1 VSLVPSDDGISV
13 SALTRKL
20 FPDTADIAARFHL
33 SVAPPGDAWAR
44 ETLRSCNGWE
54 SVHAVLR
61 RVVDE
66 SIPTL
71 VYSDYDVDGVTA
83 AFLMYRWL
91 RSRDVPGNVF
101 LPSRQRHGYGLNME
115 IINQAEAQGYGALI
129 ALDCGTANVAEI
141 AEAQRAGLVCAVID
155 HHESHGELPVAP
167 LLNPHSEQT
176 LAPFCTTGLVYTL
189 LAAIQDEFGITPVGD
204 ELELA
209 GLATLAD
216 VVPLTPENWQ
226 LAHHGLRALPETL
239 NFGLSALIK
248 SSRLHGLTRLTAR
261 QALFS
266 LVPRLNA
273 AGRMRSA
280 HIALDLLQAKD
291 SQSAREIAALLEQL
305 NDERR
310 QCVDRVAREALLQA
324 SGQAPKNG
332 VVLYG
337 ADWHVGVLGIVAAR
351 VAEQL
356 SMPAVVLADDP
367 TMPGLLAGSAR
378 TARGVDLVA
387 SMGQCAEY
395 LASYGGHAAAAGVK
409 LQREQLKSFQGT
421 WESATAAA
429 AVVTAQDVITARY
442 PRFAISEL
450 TQSFEDEIW
459 RLAPFGTGFA
469 APRGVLSDV
478 RVERVSLMGRDK
490 THLSLQVGDGERQ
503 LRVVGFNL
511 SHLRQRLELGT
522 RVSLAVEFE
531 ADNWNNRYSVMLMLV
546 GIADDDGETRDRQQ
560 C

>member
-20 FPDTADIAARFHL
+20 FPDSADLATRLKL
-33 SVAPPGDAWAR
+33 SATPPSDAWAR
-44 ETLRSCNGWE
+44 ETLSGCSGWE
-54 SVHAVLR
+54 GVRTVLK

-83 AFLMYRWL
+83 AFLMHRWL
-91 RSRDVPGNVF
+91 RSRAVPGNVF

-115 IINQAEAQGYGALI
+115 IIKQAKAQGYGALI

-141 AEAQRAGLVCAVID
+141 AAAQRAGLVCAVID
-155 HHESHGELPVAP
+155 HHEPQDDLPAVP
-167 LLNPHSEQT
+167 LLNPHLERS
-176 LAPFCTTGLVYTL
+176 LAPFCTAGLVYTL
-189 LAAIQDEFGITPVGD
+189 LAAMQVELGTTPAGD

-248 SSRLHGLTRLTAR
+248 SSQLHGLTQLTAR
-261 QALFS
+261 QARFS

-280 HIALDLLQAKD
+280 HIALDLLQASD
-291 SQSAREIAALLEQL
+291 PQSAREVTALLEQL
-305 NDERR
+305 NNERK
-310 QCVDRVAREALLQA
+310 QCVDRVTREALLQA
-324 SGQAPKNG
+324 SEQEPKNG
-332 VVLYG
+332 AVLYG
-337 ADWHVGVLGIVAAR
+337 AGWHVGVLGIVAAR

-356 SMPAVVLADDP
+356 GMPTVILADDP
-367 TMPGLLAGSAR
+367 TKQGMLAGSAR
-378 TARGVDLVA
+378 TARDVDLVA
-387 SMGQCAEY
+387 ALGKCAED
-395 LASYGGHAAAAGVK
+395 LDSHGGHAAAAGVK
-409 LQREQLKSFQGT
+409 LRREQLESFREA
-421 WESATAAA
+421 WDNATAVA
-429 AVVTAQDVITARY
+429 AVVTAQDVITSSC
-442 PRFAISEL
+442 PRFVINEL
-450 TQSFEDEIW
+450 TKSFEDEIW

-469 APRGVLSDV
+469 APRGVLRDV
-478 RVERVSLMGRDK
+478 RVERVNLMGRDK

-522 RVSLAVEFE
+522 RMSLAVEFE

-546 GIADDDGETRDRQQ
+546 GIAGDDGETRDRQQ

>member
-1 VSLVPSDDGISV
+1 VSFVPSDDVISV

-20 FPDTADIAARFHL
+20 VPDSADLAARLKL
-33 SVAPPGDAWAR
+33 SATPPSDDWAR
-44 ETLRSCNGWE
+44 ETLSNCSGWE
-54 SVHAVLR
+54 GVRAVLK

-101 LPSRQRHGYGLNME
+101 LPSRKRHGYGLNME
-115 IINQAEAQGYGALI
+115 IIKQAEAQGYGALI

-141 AEAQRAGLVCAVID
+141 AAAQRAGLVCAVID
-155 HHESHGELPVAP
+155 HHESHGELPAAP
-167 LLNPHSEQT
+167 LLNPHLEQS
-176 LAPFCTTGLVYTL
+176 LAPFCTAGLVYTL
-189 LAAIQDEFGITPVGD
+189 LAAIQNESGTTPVGD

-216 VVPLTPENWQ
+216 VVPLKPENWQ

-248 SSRLHGLTRLTAR
+248 SSQLHGLTRLTAR
-261 QALFS
+261 QARFS

-291 SQSAREIAALLEQL
+291 SQSAREMATLLEQL

-310 QCVDRVAREALLQA
+310 QSVDRVARDALLQA
-324 SGQAPKNG
+324 SGLVPKSG

-367 TMPGLLAGSAR
+367 TKQGMLAGSAR
-378 TARGVDLVA
+378 TARDVDLVA
-387 SMGQCAEY
+387 AMSQCAEY
-395 LASYGGHAAAAGVK
+395 LESHGGHAAAAGVK
-409 LQREQLKSFQGT
+409 LRREQLESFREA
-421 WESATAAA
+421 WDKATAAA
-429 AVVTAQDVITARY
+429 AVVTAQDVITASY

-469 APRGVLSDV
+469 APRGVLSGV
-478 RVERVSLMGRDK
+478 RLERMSLMGRDK
-490 THLSLQVGDGERQ
+490 THLNLQVGDGERQ

-522 RVSLAVEFE
+522 SVSLAVEFE

>member
-1 VSLVPSDDGISV
+1 MSLVPNDDGISV

-20 FPDTADIAARFHL
+20 FPDSADIATRFNL
-33 SVAPPGDAWAR
+33 SAAPPGDAWAR
-44 ETLRSCNGWE
+44 QTLSSCNGWE
-54 SVHAVLR
+54 GVHAVLKR
-61 RVVDE
+61 IVDE

-101 LPSRQRHGYGLNME
+101 LPSRQRHGYGLNAE
-115 IINQAEAQGYGALI
+115 IVGQAKAQGYGALI

-155 HHESHGELPVAP
+155 HHEPHGELPAAP
-167 LLNPHSEQT
+167 LLNPHLEQS
-176 LAPFCTTGLVYTL
+176 LAPFCTAGLVYTL
-189 LAAIQDEFGITPVGD
+189 LASIQDELGTAPVGD

-239 NFGLSALIK
+239 NYGLSALIK
-248 SSRLHGLTRLTAR
+248 TSRLHGLTRLTAR

-291 SQSAREIAALLEQL
+291 SQSAREMASLLEQL
-305 NDERR
+305 NDERK
-310 QCVDRVAREALLQA
+310 QCVDRVTREALLQA
-324 SGQAPKNG
+324 SGLEPKNG

-367 TMPGLLAGSAR
+367 TKQGMLAGSAR
-378 TARGVDLVA
+378 TARDVDLVA
-387 SMGQCAEY
+387 AMGQCTEC
-395 LASYGGHAAAAGVK
+395 LVSFGGHAAAAGVK
-409 LQREQLKSFQGT
+409 LQREQLENYQKA
-421 WESATAAA
+421 WESATVTAA
-429 AVVTAQDVITARY
+429 AVTTQEEKTASY
-442 PRFAISEL
+442 PRFQIGEL
-450 TQSFEDEIW
+450 TQSFEDELW
-459 RLAPFGTGFA
+459 RLAPFGAGFT

-478 RVERVSLMGRDK
+478 RIERVNLMGRDK
-490 THLSLQVGDGERQ
+490 THLNLQVGDGERQ

-511 SHLRQRLELGT
+511 SHLRQRLELGR

-531 ADNWNNRYSVMLMLV
+531 ADNWNNRYSIMLMLI
-546 GIADDDGETRDRQQ
+546 GIADDDGEKGDSQQ